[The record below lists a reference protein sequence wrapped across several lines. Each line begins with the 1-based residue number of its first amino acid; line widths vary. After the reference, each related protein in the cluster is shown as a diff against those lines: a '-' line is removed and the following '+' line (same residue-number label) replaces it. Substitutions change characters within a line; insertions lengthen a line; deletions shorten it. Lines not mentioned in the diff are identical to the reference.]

1 MGQYDRKAQSARKHG
16 PILSSS
22 TSKAPTKPPPVSKPE
37 WRGSGYTRKAKPK
50 PHLDGPKPIPLA
62 QHQPLPVELQQLILN
77 IFKDGFGEKLMDFEE
92 LKELLRE
99 VNEKVLEREWVGALE
114 TEERR
119 EAYAVRWSPSRALAC
134 ANVLAELCE
143 QGVEEGWSVL
153 PSSGSE
159 TPSTTKCVCF
169 GGNAA
174 EVMAFGALLRYL
186 KPHAAGT
193 SQGELDGKTESS
205 TPVLS
210 RPLLDM
216 TIIDSADWKSVLNKL
231 LTATTTPPPLSK
243 YASAS
248 ARASNHALLSP
259 SSVALNFQQQDIF
272 AMTGKQLIDI
282 IGPNP
287 CLATF
292 FLTLGNLYNH
302 SIPRTTAF
310 MFKLDAVLPVGS
322 IILIVDVIGSSVPSP
337 SAATAD
343 PESEEAKPYTLS
355 WLLDRVLL
363 GKPVEKVPTQG
374 RGKKVVEEE
383 EANKPLVKWERVVAE
398 DMKIN
403 KLDEK
408 LRYPG
413 SLENVKFQILAYRR
427 V

>member
-174 EVMAFGALLRYL
+174 AVMAFGALLRYL

-287 CLATF
+287 CLA
-292 FLTLGNLYNH
+292 
-302 SIPRTTAF
+302 
-310 MFKLDAVLPVGS
+310 
-322 IILIVDVIGSSVPSP
+322 
-337 SAATAD
+337 
-343 PESEEAKPYTLS
+343 
-355 WLLDRVLL
+355 W
-363 GKPVEKVPTQG
+363 
-374 RGKKVVEEE
+374 
-383 EANKPLVKWERVVAE
+383 KPLQPQYSQNHCFYV
-398 DMKIN
+398 
-403 KLDEK
+403 
-408 LRYPG
+408 
-413 SLENVKFQILAYRR
+413 
-427 V
+427 

>member
-22 TSKAPTKPPPVSKPE
+22 TSKAPSKPPPSSKPE
-37 WRGSGYTRKAKPK
+37 WRGSGYTPKAKPK
-50 PHLDGPKPIPLA
+50 PHLDAPKPIPSA
-62 QHQPLPVELQQLILN
+62 QSQLLPVELQQLVLN

-92 LKELLRE
+92 MKETLRE
-99 VNEKVLEREWVGALE
+99 VNEKVLQREWDEALG

-119 EAYAVRWSPSRALAC
+119 EAFAIRWSPSRALAY
-134 ANVLAELCE
+134 ANVVAELCRR
-143 QGVEEGWSVL
+143 GDEEEWSVL
-153 PSSGSE
+153 PSSDHA
-159 TPSTTKCVCF
+159 TQRTMKTVCF

-174 EVMAFGALLRYL
+174 EVMAFAALLRHL

-193 SQGELDGKTESS
+193 PQAKLDKEAESS
-205 TPVLS
+205 IPETS
-210 RPLLDM
+210 QPLLDM
-216 TIIDSADWKSVLNKL
+216 IIIDTAEWKPVLDKL
-231 LTATTTPPPLSK
+231 LLATTTPPPLSK

-259 SSVALNFQQQDIF
+259 SCLSLTFQHQDIL
-272 AMTGKQLIDI
+272 AMTGKQLIDT
-282 IGPNP
+282 IGNTP

-292 FLTLGNLYNH
+292 FLTLGNLYNL
-302 SIPRTTAF
+302 SIPKTTSF
-310 MFKLDAVLPVGS
+310 LYKLDAVLPVTS
-322 IILIVDVIGSSVPSP
+322 IILIIDIIGCSMPSP

-355 WLLDRVLL
+355 WLLDRVFL
-363 GKPVEKVPTQG
+363 GKPAEKVPTQG

-383 EANKPLVKWERVVAE
+383 EANKPVVRWEKIVAE

-413 SLENVKFQILAYRR
+413 SLENVKFQVLAYRR